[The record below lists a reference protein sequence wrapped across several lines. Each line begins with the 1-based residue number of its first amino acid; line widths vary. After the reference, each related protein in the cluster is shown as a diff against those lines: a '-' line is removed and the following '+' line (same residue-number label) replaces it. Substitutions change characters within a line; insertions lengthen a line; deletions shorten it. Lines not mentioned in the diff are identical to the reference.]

1 MRLTKRL
8 AAAMGPNRGSIA
20 TDTKLPERPL
30 ARRVLAFFPALPA
43 LCVLLLVIIQQW
55 RGGERSLLPLT
66 AFTRFQL
73 PIRLPRWFVG
83 PGPRRGFGEAGQRDR
98 GFVIFSASL
107 SSLASTLP
115 SKGTTPFAHPRTAY
129 AYWMEGLRRA
139 RGLLLTHPRGMRLTK
154 R

>member
-1 MRLTKRL
+1 MHRY
-8 AAAMGPNRGSIA
+8 AALLPPGFWRGGPEGSTIRHLQCESEFLWLQLFQA
-20 TDTKLPERPL
+20 LG
-30 ARRVLAFFPALPA
+30 AFPVGLGGFNTAA
-43 LCVLLLVIIQQW
+43 WW

-107 SSLASTLP
+107 SSFGFNSSIERNDSFRTSTHCVSALDERTQASTGFIINP
-115 SKGTTPFAHPRTAY
+115 SPG
-129 AYWMEGLRRA
+129 ECG
-139 RGLLLTHPRGMRLTK
+139 
-154 R
+154 

>member
-8 AAAMGPNRGSIA
+8 AAALDPNRGSIA
-20 TDTKLPERPL
+20 TDTELPERPL

-43 LCVLLLVIIQQW
+43 LCICSLLVTIQQW

-107 SSLASTLP
+107 SSFGFNSSIERNDSFRTSTHCVSALDGRTQASTEFINP
-115 SKGTTPFAHPRTAY
+115 SPG
-129 AYWMEGLRRA
+129 ECG
-139 RGLLLTHPRGMRLTK
+139 
-154 R
+154 